1 MWKLTWRTL
10 LARKVRLLMST
21 LAVVLGIGFLSGVMT
36 FSQGLGSTF
45 DNIIKGSTPDA
56 VVQPTGQQ
64 AFSSSQP
71 VTSGQLTPADIDK
84 LNALPEVADAQGQ
97 VTGFATTLLDHDGQA
112 VGGQGAPTIPAS
124 HTGSRNLLGDPIMTL
139 QSGHWPTAP
148 DEITLDSGAAERGGY
163 HVGDTVK
170 IIVPTDDPIR
180 EVKLA
185 GIAEFNGGGTAGAIL
200 MLFSTEG
207 AQQLYLDGADQFTNA
222 TLTAADGVTQAQLVA
237 AATSVLPK
245 GMEAVTGDKVVK
257 DSQNQV
263 NQFLGVIS
271 TFLTVFAV
279 IAILVGGFII
289 ANTFSILVAQRVRE
303 LALLRALGAS
313 RKQVTRSVLLEALL
327 MGLIGS
333 TVGLALGLALSRA
346 LASLFSSLGLDVA
359 GNVLTLSVSTV
370 VAGYVVGLLVTMLSA
385 YFPARRAARVEPVAA
400 MRDDLIVQES
410 SLRRRAWIGGVVFA
424 LGTAVA
430 VYGAVGAPGNDA
442 LWIGVGSVIWVLT
455 TAALAPVVGKPVL
468 RLFRTAFA
476 AAFGTSGRLAGENAL
491 RNPRRTGATASALMI
506 GLAVVSAVGVMA
518 ASLSKTFDDLVDE
531 QFTADFLVQSSNFI
545 PFPTALGDD
554 MERVPGVETVSRQQF
569 TPVKIKGKDEFITG
583 VDDSFDDI
591 YQLTM
596 ISGSQAV
603 SGDDLLVSQSTAKD
617 DHLSLGDQ
625 VRLSFP
631 GDHVATVTVSGIFD
645 DSPVTGGYTV
655 PMSVL
660 TDSGVARTDFSL
672 SIDAAPGADLA
683 QVSAGLK
690 KAAKTFPIVAV
701 QDKREFAD
709 AAKGQIN
716 QLLYIIYGLL
726 ALAIVIAVF
735 GIVNTLG
742 LSVIER
748 TREIGLLRAVGM
760 SRRRLRIMIGLESVV
775 IALLGAVLGLGIGLL
790 VGILLRQSLS
800 KDITRLAMPI
810 GQLVT
815 FLVLAVVV
823 GVLASIVPA
832 VRASRMKVL
841 DAIAHVE

>member
-56 VVQPTGQQ
+56 VVQPAGQQ
-64 AFSSSQP
+64 AFSAGAP
-71 VTSGQLTPADIDK
+71 VSSGQLTPADIDK
-84 LNALPEVADAQGQ
+84 LDRLPEVAEAKGQ
-97 VTGFATTLLDHDGQA
+97 VTGFATTLLDKDGQA
-112 VGGQGAPTIPAS
+112 VGGQGAPTIPTS
-124 HTGSRNLLGDPIMTL
+124 YTGSRNILGDPIMTL
-139 QSGHWPTAP
+139 QSGHWPSAP
-148 DEITLDSGAAERGGY
+148 DEITLDPSAAERGGY
-163 HVGDTVK
+163 HVGDSVR
-170 IIVPTDDPIR
+170 IIVPHEDPIR
-180 EVKLA
+180 TMKLA
-185 GIAEFNGGGTAGAIL
+185 GIAEFTGGGTAGAIL

-207 AQQLYLDGADQFTNA
+207 AQQVYLDGGDEFTNA
-222 TLTAADGVTQAQLVA
+222 NLTAADGVTQTQLVSA
-237 AATSVLPK
+237 AKKVLPQ

-257 DSQNQV
+257 DSQSQV
-263 NQFLGVIS
+263 NQFLDVIS

-327 MGLIGS
+327 MGFVGS
-333 TVGLALGLALSRA
+333 TLGLALGLALARA
-346 LASLFSSLGLDVA
+346 LASLFSSLGLDVS
-359 GNVLTLSVSTV
+359 GDVLTLSVTTI
-370 VAGYVVGLLVTMLSA
+370 VAGYVVGLLVTMMSA

-400 MRDDLIVQES
+400 MRDDLIVQEA
-410 SLRRRAWIGGVVFA
+410 SLRRRAWIGGVLFA
-424 LGTAVA
+424 IGTAVA
-430 VYGAVGAPGNDA
+430 VYGVVGAPGNDA

-468 RLFRTAFA
+468 RFFRTLFA
-476 AAFGTSGRLAGENAL
+476 GLFGTSGRLAGENAL

-518 ASLSKTFDDLVDE
+518 ASLSKTFDDLVDK
-531 QFTADFLVQSSNFI
+531 QFTADFLVQSSDFL
-545 PFPTALGDD
+545 PFPTALGDR
-554 MERVPGVETVSRQQF
+554 MEQVPGVETVSRQQF
-569 TPVKIKGKDEFITG
+569 SPVKIHGKDEFLTA
-583 VDDSFDDI
+583 VDDKFGDI
-591 YQLTM
+591 YDLSMLHGTE
-596 ISGSQAV
+596 AV
-603 SGDDLLVSQSTAKD
+603 SGHDLLISQSTAKD
-617 DHLSLGDQ
+617 DHLTMGDQ
-625 VRLSFP
+625 VKLGFP
-631 GDHVATVTVSGIFD
+631 GDHQATVTVTGIFKD
-645 DSPVTGGYTV
+645 TPVTGGYTV
-655 PMSVL
+655 PMDVL
-660 TDSGVARTDFSL
+660 TENGIDRTDFSI
-672 SIDAAPGADLA
+672 SINAADGADLSA
-683 QVSAGLK
+683 VSKGLK
-690 KAAKTFPIVAV
+690 KAVGDIPIVEV
-701 QDKREFAD
+701 QDKREFIEATK
-709 AAKGQIN
+709 AQIN

-760 SRRRLRIMIGLESVV
+760 SRRRLRVMIGLESVV

-790 VGILLRQSLS
+790 VGVLLRQSLS
-800 KDITRLAMPI
+800 KDITALAMPI
-810 GQLVT
+810 GQLIT
-815 FLVLAVVV
+815 FLALAVIV

-832 VRASRMKVL
+832 IRASRMKVL